1 MVAAITLYS
10 ADGALGFL
18 LFFATKSKAGSKSGQ
33 HAVKLSLQQQIDRSR
48 ATAKEYDHAYRR
60 DVEVIKSI
68 EESLIS
74 VFNKVRVVQQHPAAM
89 GKSWE
94 FC

>member
-1 MVAAITLYS
+1 MRV
-10 ADGALGFL
+10 FQ
-18 LFFATKSKAGSKSGQ
+18 AGSKSGQ

-74 VFNKVRVVQQHPAAM
+74 VFNKVRALA
-89 GKSWE
+89 GWW
-94 FC
+94 

>member
-1 MVAAITLYS
+1 M
-10 ADGALGFL
+10 
-18 LFFATKSKAGSKSGQ
+18 
-33 HAVKLSLQQQIDRSR
+33 KLSLQQQIDRSR

-74 VFNKVRVVQQHPAAM
+74 VFNKASQVRDVPFIVRKRSAVHQ
-89 GKSWE
+89 
-94 FC
+94 F